1 MMGETMLLPEPLKG
15 IRTLAFYG
23 DSLTDGSDYPDI
35 VVNTLN
41 RTYPGYGFRQVN
53 AALAGETAS
62 GLVERLDRDILSSKP
77 DLTFILIGTN
87 DSNNRNPPIQYRADL
102 MYLAR
107 RLKTA
112 GSRVA
117 FITLTGSTDA
127 EKADH
132 LKAYD
137 TIIRELAV
145 DAQTM
150 LVDAWAFF
158 EQRQAAGEDLYFAP
172 GDVHHSLAGFHA
184 MARVILNTLGVPGD
198 VPMVTAITPPAGVL
212 TQWEE
217 SGPVTRPDAAHGSVT
232 PDQVTEWTPYDF
244 TAWIDEKDWSWRP
257 LAQRGAW
264 FALQGEAKSRTAFAR
279 TTYRAAAAGLHELQL
294 GGTAPLRVWVNG
306 TLVFTLPKTNGH
318 HPNAVRTPVLLD
330 KGDNE
335 IVLTTPFY
343 AFAGVY
349 PPPPAAVPTPPF
361 MMIHT
366 ESVVYGDQKARRLT
380 FRSGFDGATDWAL
393 FVPGDPALNL
403 VVFLHGSFSNADQI
417 FVRPDVRDHWL
428 PRTVGRGH
436 PLLSINMRNTSYM
449 SPAATRDLL
458 DLLAWCRARGD
469 AREVVLLGGSGGAS
483 SAMAF
488 AAVHPEQING
498 VVAMGMCDIFS
509 RLAFARESVNPLL
522 NELARVTAQSYGGCP
537 DVRPGLYTARSV
549 LANAHRMLDLPIV
562 LAMGEADPLIP
573 VEETRKIAAAL
584 QANPRFQYIEIP
596 GGGHDAPLTIDID
609 LQTFSVR

>member
-1 MMGETMLLPEPLKG
+1 MHIRRLFGLVMVMTGGWMMGETMLLPEPLKG

-41 RTYPGYGFRQVN
+41 RTYPGHGFRQVN

-107 RLKTA
+107 RLKAA

-198 VPMVTAITPPAGVL
+198 VPMVTAIT
-212 TQWEE
+212 
-217 SGPVTRPDAAHGSVT
+217 
-232 PDQVTEWTPYDF
+232 
-244 TAWIDEKDWSWRP
+244 
-257 LAQRGAW
+257 
-264 FALQGEAKSRTAFAR
+264 
-279 TTYRAAAAGLHELQL
+279 
-294 GGTAPLRVWVNG
+294 
-306 TLVFTLPKTNGH
+306 
-318 HPNAVRTPVLLD
+318 
-330 KGDNE
+330 
-335 IVLTTPFY
+335 
-343 AFAGVY
+343 
-349 PPPPAAVPTPPF
+349 PPAAVPTPPF